1 METNYE
7 TIVGLEIHVQILT
20 HSKAFSKDGNSFAN
34 HANANAGV
42 ITLAHPGTLPKMNID
57 HLHKAVLLG
66 MAFGSNISKK
76 HFFDRKHYFY
86 PDLPKG
92 YQITQDKMPYCT
104 GGTIRFISEGI
115 EKSIRIHHIH
125 MEEDA
130 GKSIHDQHAS
140 TLVDFNRAGV
150 PLLEIVTEPDFRSG
164 QEVSDF
170 LAELR
175 KTVQYLGISDGNM
188 EEGAF
193 RCDCNVS
200 VRKKGVQTLGERNEI
215 KNVNSRRFAKNA
227 IDYEAKRQIAI
238 IENGGIIQK
247 TTLLYDPVLNETRP
261 MRKKESENDYRYF
274 PEPDLPPVLIDEI
287 FLKEIEQKLVA
298 LPIDRYYK
306 LVNDYKLSSS
316 DAIFLTEEKAWTE
329 LYFLLASH
337 SDQYKL
343 IAELLVQKI
352 LPYLNLIKKEISI
365 FKDLLLLLRFV
376 ELLQNGKIAKSAA
389 YQHVFPVWIDDISQ
403 NPEDIAQNLELF
415 QSDNQDFLD
424 VIIAQVIIANQDKVT
439 AYKKGKTG
447 LLGFFMGQVMQIS
460 GGKADPNTLKS
471 KMEAAL
477 GK

>member
-1 METNYE
+1 
-7 TIVGLEIHVQILT
+7 
-20 HSKAFSKDGNSFAN
+20 
-34 HANANAGV
+34 
-42 ITLAHPGTLPKMNID
+42 
-57 HLHKAVLLG
+57 
-66 MAFGSNISKK
+66 
-76 HFFDRKHYFY
+76 
-86 PDLPKG
+86 
-92 YQITQDKMPYCT
+92 
-104 GGTIRFISEGI
+104 
-115 EKSIRIHHIH
+115 
-125 MEEDA
+125 
-130 GKSIHDQHAS
+130 
-140 TLVDFNRAGV
+140 
-150 PLLEIVTEPDFRSG
+150 LEIVTEPDFRSG

-188 EEGAF
+188 EEGSF

-215 KNVNSRRFAKNA
+215 KNINSRRFAKNA

-247 TTLLYDPVLNETRP
+247 TTLLFDPVLNETRP

-306 LVNDYKLSSS
+306 LVNEYKLSSA

-329 LYFLLASH
+329 LYFLLVSH
-337 SDQYKL
+337 SAQYKL

-352 LPYLNLIKKEISI
+352 LPYLNLIKKGISI
-365 FKDLLLLLRFV
+365 FNDPLLLLRFV
-376 ELLQNGKIAKSAA
+376 ELLQNGKIAKSAV
-389 YQHVFPVWIDDISQ
+389 YQHVFPVWIEDIRQ

-424 VIIAQVIIANQDKVT
+424 AIIAQVIIANQDKVT

-460 GGKADPNTLKS
+460 GGKADPNTLKG
-471 KMEAAL
+471 KIEAAL
-477 GK
+477 EK